1 MRNYESLYIVHPDVV
16 GDELT
21 AIVEKFQK
29 VLTDQAVEIYKLDNW
44 GTRKLAYPIKKV
56 ERGCYIQT
64 LFTASP
70 EVIAEF
76 ERRLRLDEK
85 IIRFLTVR
93 LDEEFPEI
101 VEEAPAEEEAVA
113 AAETAA
119 AATEESAEKASVE
132 E

>member
-21 AIVEKFQK
+21 AIVDKFQK

-85 IIRFLTVR
+85 ILRFLTVR
-93 LDEEFPEI
+93 LEDEFPEI
-101 VEEAPAEEEAVA
+101 VEEVAAEEVSAEGADEA
-113 AAETAA
+113 TA
-119 AATEESAEKASVE
+119 EESAEDVSAE
-132 E
+132 EK

>member
-101 VEEAPAEEEAVA
+101 VEEAPAEEAVA
-113 AAETAA
+113 AEETAA

>member
-1 MRNYESLYIVHPDVV
+1 MRNYEALYIVHPDVV

-64 LFTASP
+64 LFTAAP

-85 IIRFLTVR
+85 ILRFLTVR

-101 VEEAPAEEEAVA
+101 VEEEPAEEATEETAEAPAEEKAEAA
-113 AAETAA
+113 P
-119 AATEESAEKASVE
+119 VE
-132 E
+132 ETK

>member
-1 MRNYESLYIVHPDVV
+1 MRNYEALYIVHPDVV

-64 LFTASP
+64 LFTAAP

-85 IIRFLTVR
+85 ILRFLTVR

-101 VEEAPAEEEAVA
+101 VEEEPVEEATEETTEAPAEEKAEAA
-113 AAETAA
+113 P
-119 AATEESAEKASVE
+119 VE
-132 E
+132 ETK